1 MTSSERSM
9 PMKRTDFAVC
19 LNRYL
24 TDYMV
29 NVRGSTTRTIESR
42 YAFVFLLE
50 YYACELKIPADAIT
64 LKDLT
69 YEHILGF
76 YVWLEK
82 ERKAGISTRNQRQS
96 VIIPRDRRTVSA
108 VQHNRNSHQHLNS
121 NPHFSTI

>member
-1 MTSSERSM
+1 M

-29 NVRGSTTRTIESR
+29 NVRGSTTRTIESYR

-64 LKDLT
+64 LKDFT
-69 YEHILGF
+69 
-76 YVWLEK
+76 
-82 ERKAGISTRNQRQS
+82 
-96 VIIPRDRRTVSA
+96 
-108 VQHNRNSHQHLNS
+108 
-121 NPHFSTI
+121 